1 MKRYVFII
9 MAVCLFACQSNKI
22 IDNKNII
29 KLVLTDK
36 FKEHKDVNIVNIDS
50 ISKIVNK
57 INKAKW
63 EPAVFISRYKLDV
76 YYKDNIKMTISFRG
90 DMFKIYGKTY
100 RLDEPIESFIILK

>member
-1 MKRYVFII
+1 MKKYVI
-9 MAVCLFACQSNKI
+9 MFMTICLFSCQSNKI

-29 KLVLTDK
+29 KLVLTDR
-36 FKEHKDVNIVNIDS
+36 FEEHKDVKIVNIDS
-50 ISKIVNK
+50 ISKIVKK

-90 DMFKIYGKTY
+90 DMLKIYGKTY
-100 RLDEPIESFIILK
+100 RLDEPIETLIILK